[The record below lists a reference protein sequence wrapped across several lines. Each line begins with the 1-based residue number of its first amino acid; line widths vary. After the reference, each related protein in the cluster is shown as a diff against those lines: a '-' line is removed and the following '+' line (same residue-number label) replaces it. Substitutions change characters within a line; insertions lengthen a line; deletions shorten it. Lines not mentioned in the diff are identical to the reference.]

1 MSDPD
6 ELRIQAKRYRK
17 MALRFTDQR
26 TVDALIE
33 LAEEYEAT
41 AAQMDAS
48 RSNCCNSRTCC

>member
-6 ELRIQAKRYRK
+6 ELRIQAKRYRI

-33 LAEEYEAT
+33 LAEEYEAR
-41 AAQMDAS
+41 AAEMAGA